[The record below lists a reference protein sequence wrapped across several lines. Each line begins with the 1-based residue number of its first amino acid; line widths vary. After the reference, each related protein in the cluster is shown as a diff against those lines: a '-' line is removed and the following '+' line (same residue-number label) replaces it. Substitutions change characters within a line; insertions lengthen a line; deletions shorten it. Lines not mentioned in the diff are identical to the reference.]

1 MNSRP
6 EENLKLLLKW
16 RADLNAVDV
25 ETGETALIRACSEGD
40 ILRVKK
46 LVGMRA
52 NVRKA
57 DATGATP
64 LHVVCGETKLMEPSW
79 DNRDLRNSVC
89 DWALLKESN
98 LNYQNRDQK

>member
-98 LNYQNRDQK
+98 MPYY